1 MPPHVVAVIVSYCPE
16 LESLLASVRALL
28 VQVDHIVVVDNASM
42 TQKLLMERLSSLT
55 RVSCEA
61 LDENFGLGVALN
73 MGIHRARGLNASHV
87 LLMDQDSVL
96 QSSMVPLLL
105 THFDVYFGE
114 HPVAAIGPRFIDV
127 NSGAVSH
134 HVHFDTLRVGR
145 IPCSENAPYVLA
157 DFLITSGSLIPI
169 HVLDDIGPMDESLF
183 IDHVDTEWCLRAKSK
198 GYELLGDCEA
208 LMEHDL
214 GEYRQRFWFLRW
226 REVPVHKA
234 FRYYY
239 IFRNSVLLY
248 RRKYIP
254 WLWIRIDLI
263 RLIQIFCFTLLFGPD
278 RMGKIAMMFRGVRD
292 AFLGKTGKL
301 GSKG

>member
-1 MPPHVVAVIVSYCPE
+1 MRLLSVIVTYHPDVKRLVDVLTILSGKVDSVFVVDNGSSFSD
-16 LESLLASVRALL
+16 ESNVLLASFPNV
-28 VQVDHIVVVDNASM
+28 
-42 TQKLLMERLSSLT
+42 SLI
-55 RVSCEA
+55 S
-61 LDENFGLGVALN
+61 LFENTGIAFALN
-73 MGIHRARGLNASHV
+73 VGIQRARELNATHI
-87 LLMDQDSVL
+87 LLMDQDSLPRSDMISLMSAHLEV
-96 QSSMVPLLL
+96 
-105 THFDVYFGE
+105 FKGE
-114 HPVAAIGPRFIDV
+114 EPVAAIGPRFIDV
-127 NSGAVSH
+127 NNGAISQ
-134 HVHFDTLRVGR
+134 HVHFEALRIGR
-145 IPCSENAPYVLA
+145 IPCPEKTPYVPT
-157 DFLITSGSLIPI
+157 DFLITSGSLIPL
-169 HVLDDIGPMDESLF
+169 HVLDDVGPMDETLF

-214 GEYRQRFWFLRW
+214 GEYRKRIWFFRW

-254 WLWIRIDLI
+254 WSWIRIDLI
-263 RLIQIFCFTLLFGPD
+263 RLIQIFGFTLLFGPD
-278 RMGKIAMMFRGVRD
+278 RLGKIAMMFRGVRD